1 MRQVLSLTEP
11 ELDWLIKAT
20 ESVEVDNPTEQEIKD
35 DLTVILGTLKTGF
48 RTLANKGGLKR

>member
-35 DLTVILGTLKTGF
+35 DLTVVLGTLKVGF